1 MLALA
6 GFITMVAIVALII
19 SKRVSVTVALCLV
32 PIVAGI
38 LVGEVEEVEKEAEG
52 TTAPIAQI
60 VPAANASLVRE
71 LFILT
76 NQDKQ
81 EKK

>member
-1 MLALA
+1 M
-6 GFITMVAIVALII
+6 
-19 SKRVSVTVALCLV
+19 
-32 PIVAGI
+32 
-38 LVGEVEEVEKEAEG
+38 EEVEKEAEG
-52 TTAPIAQI
+52 TTAPIAKI